1 MEQIVTAFPV
11 IDDLKGT
18 GKFGTMSIGT
28 DKDEHSIEMHLPYV
42 YQTFK
47 ESVIRP
53 TPYRTNSCRAS
64 SDITVVPI
72 LVGSISQSQQE
83 AYGTILAPYFADPEN
98 FFVISSDFCHW

>member
-1 MEQIVTAFPV
+1 VTAFPV
-11 IDDLKGT
+11 IDDLKST

-42 YQTFK
+42 YQIFK

-53 TPYRTNSCRAS
+53 TPYRTNGCRAS
-64 SDITVVPI
+64 SDIAVVPI
-72 LVGSISQSQQE
+72 LVGSISQSQQK
-83 AYGTILAPYFADPEN
+83 AYGSILAPYFADPEN

>member
-1 MEQIVTAFPV
+1 MTTPPV
-11 IDDLKGT
+11 IGDLKNT

-42 YQTFK
+42 YQIFK
-47 ESVIRP
+47 ESVDCPIAHP
-53 TPYRTNSCRAS
+53 TNSCLPS

-72 LVGSISQSQQE
+72 LVGSINYSQQKS
-83 AYGTILAPYFADPEN
+83 YGTILAPYFADPEN